1 MMNLIQVLL
10 PLYLDSGKPVSQPL
24 LSKTRAELIEKF
36 GGLTAYPS
44 AAKGFWKTRGQTEH
58 DDIILFEVMV
68 TRPNT
73 RWWKQYRRKL
83 ERRFKQEKIVVRSLS
98 FRLL

>member
-1 MMNLIQVLL
+1 MNLTQVLL
-10 PLYLDSGKPVSQPL
+10 PIYLNSGKRVSQPL
-24 LSKTRAELIEKF
+24 FSKTRAELIEKF

-44 AAKGFWKTRGQTEH
+44 AAKGFWKTGGHTDH

-73 RWWKQYRRKL
+73 HWWKQYRRRL

-98 FRLL
+98 FRIL